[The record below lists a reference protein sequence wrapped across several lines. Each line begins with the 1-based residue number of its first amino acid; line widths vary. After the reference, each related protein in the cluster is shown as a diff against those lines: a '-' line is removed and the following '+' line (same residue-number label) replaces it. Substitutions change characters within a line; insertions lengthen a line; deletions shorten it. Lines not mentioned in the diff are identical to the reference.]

1 MRICFL
7 LGTLGGGVWA
17 QQAAKDEDGPR
28 MVVQNCDA
36 DGHCKDEMGSMTID
50 ASYRTQREAGIK
62 GWHACIQAGGM
73 WDQNLCPDPAECA
86 KNCALEGLTL
96 DKYWNLHK
104 TEELDSGMRMGYVS
118 ATQYGINTGSR
129 MYMLDEKENYKKY
142 KMFFLKNREFSLDV
156 DVSTLPCGVNA
167 AAYFV
172 EMQKDGGKSMK
183 PGEFKSANTRH
194 HTHLD
199 RRLKDQGFNSA
210 GAKYGTGYCDAFC
223 QHSENFIGGYAN
235 MDWAYG
241 SCCTEVDIFEG
252 NGKATAMT
260 AHSCQHPG
268 FFECKDHLECGDDTK
283 GLHYKGVC
291 DKDGCDFN
299 PHRMGLH
306 EFYGKGK
313 TIDTSRPFTAVTQFI
328 TTDGTDDGD
337 LKEIRRVY
345 IQDGK
350 EIANPA
356 SKEPGVE
363 GAALSDGYCK
373 AIKSKFKDTRGRKQK
388 EGSFDQFGKH
398 GGMKKVGESL
408 DRGMVLVLSLWDD
421 PGDNMRWLDSISP
434 KHNQKAPGAVRGP
447 CDRDQGEAMHERR
460 MHQRAF
466 VTYGNLSYGAIGST
480 VKNRVKAPPPATA
493 KFELG
498 HQKQLERQLK
508 GKRSALWICSGSM
521 LLVAGLLV
529 AGFARVRQS
538 RRMAVS
544 SAETGEHYSPAATY
558 LETAE

>member
-1 MRICFL
+1 
-7 LGTLGGGVWA
+7 
-17 QQAAKDEDGPR
+17 
-28 MVVQNCDA
+28 
-36 DGHCKDEMGSMTID
+36 
-50 ASYRTQREAGIK
+50 
-62 GWHACIQAGGM
+62 
-73 WDQNLCPDPAECA
+73 
-86 KNCALEGLTL
+86 
-96 DKYWNLHK
+96 
-104 TEELDSGMRMGYVS
+104 
-118 ATQYGINTGSR
+118 
-129 MYMLDEKENYKKY
+129 
-142 KMFFLKNREFSLDV
+142 
-156 DVSTLPCGVNA
+156 
-167 AAYFV
+167 
-172 EMQKDGGKSMK
+172 
-183 PGEFKSANTRH
+183 
-194 HTHLD
+194 
-199 RRLKDQGFNSA
+199 
-210 GAKYGTGYCDAFC
+210 
-223 QHSENFIGGYAN
+223 
-235 MDWAYG
+235 
-241 SCCTEVDIFEG
+241 
-252 NGKATAMT
+252 
-260 AHSCQHPG
+260 
-268 FFECKDHLECGDDTK
+268 
-283 GLHYKGVC
+283 
-291 DKDGCDFN
+291 
-299 PHRMGLH
+299 
-306 EFYGKGK
+306 
-313 TIDTSRPFTAVTQFI
+313 
-328 TTDGTDDGD
+328 
-337 LKEIRRVY
+337 VY